1 MAKVAK
7 NLILHGASGKIGD
20 QIVSISQKVVEFVEF
35 VGFVELVGFVGL
47 KDDN

>member
-20 QIVSISQKVVEFVEF
+20 QIVSISQKVVEFIEF
-35 VGFVELVGFVGL
+35 IEFIEFVGL